1 MRFPPF
7 PEVPEPLR
15 GNAFALVEA
24 VSRRRARGRRRPPR
38 SAPRARTGDGHVPR
52 HACARARA
60 RCTWTRRTRS
70 PASAT
75 GSCSA
80 RPTPRRSPH
89 SSSRRAPS
97 RAPRSS
103 RVELRQLGGAL
114 DRAAEGDGAA
124 SFAGCEFAVFAVG
137 IAATPELH
145 AASERDS
152 KRVVE
157 ALERWDA
164 GRDYMNF
171 RETRSS
177 GERLFSPE
185 VHERLRA
192 IKRRVDPRDLIRS
205 NHPVAAGYGFQFL
218 RLKNAW

>member
-1 MRFPPF
+1 MRAHHALPPF

-15 GNAFALVEA
+15 GKAFALVEA
-24 VSRRRARGRRRPPR
+24 VFTGEPAAAGDLLAPLRALGPAMDTFRVMPARELSTLHMDPPH
-38 SAPRARTGDGHVPR
+38 PVPGVGDGLLLG
-52 HACARARA
+52 
-60 RCTWTRRTRS
+60 
-70 PASAT
+70 SADADT
-75 GSCSA
+75 IAALVESAGAESGSSLL
-80 RPTPRRSPH
+80 S
-89 SSSRRAPS
+89 
-97 RAPRSS
+97 
-103 RVELRQLGGAL
+103 VELRQLGGAL
-114 DRAAEGDGAA
+114 DRVAEGDGAA
-124 SFAGCEFAVFAVG
+124 SFAGCAYAVFAVG

-152 KRVVE
+152 KRVVQ

-177 GERLFSPE
+177 GERLFSAG

-205 NHPVAAGYGFQFL
+205 NHPVRPATASSS
-218 RLKNAW
+218 